1 MGNVDIRKYQLVPV
15 GQLTWSKRMQ
25 PASADL
31 QPSQDSLS
39 PITVDPIRLK
49 VPLVVVANSPLGT
62 DIPYNYL

>member
-25 PASADL
+25 PASVDL